1 MGISA
6 IGDEEMQA
14 HKHSYDKDKS
24 EILVRLRRMEGQLKG
39 IQKMVEDGKYCV
51 DVLNQLS
58 SVMAATQKVANII
71 MKDHI
76 QGCVREALTHDD
88 RGEEHVNE
96 LISVVEK
103 FTKR

>member
-1 MGISA
+1 
-6 IGDEEMQA
+6 MQT
-14 HKHSYDKDKS
+14 HSHSYTNDKQ

-39 IQKMVEDGKYCV
+39 IQKMVEEDKYCV

-58 SVMAATQKVANII
+58 SIIAATQKVANII

-76 QGCVREALTHDD
+76 QGCVRNALTRNENSD
-88 RGEEHVNE
+88 EYVNE

-103 FTKR
+103 FTKK

>member
-1 MGISA
+1 
-6 IGDEEMQA
+6 MQS
-14 HKHSYDKDKS
+14 HSYASNKQQLL
-24 EILVRLRRMEGQLKG
+24 IRLRRMEGQLKG
-39 IQKMVEDGKYCV
+39 IQKMIEEDKYCV

-58 SVMAATQKVANII
+58 SIIAATQKVANII

-76 QGCVREALTHDD
+76 QGCVRDALVHDD
-88 RGEEHVNE
+88 RSQEHVNE

>member
-1 MGISA
+1 
-6 IGDEEMQA
+6 MQT
-14 HKHSYDKDKS
+14 HTHSYGQDKP

-39 IQKMVEDGKYCV
+39 IQKMIEEDKYCV

-58 SVMAATQKVANII
+58 SIQAATQKVANII

-76 QGCVREALTHDD
+76 RGCVRDALTHNDHS
-88 RGEEHVNE
+88 EEHVNE

-103 FTKR
+103 FTKK

>member
-1 MGISA
+1 
-6 IGDEEMQA
+6 MQT
-14 HKHSYDKDKS
+14 HSHSYTNDKP

-39 IQKMVEDGKYCV
+39 IQKMVEEDKYCV

-58 SVMAATQKVANII
+58 SIIAATQKVANII

-76 QGCVREALTHDD
+76 QGCVRNALTHND
-88 RGEEHVNE
+88 RSEEHVNE

-103 FTKR
+103 FTKK